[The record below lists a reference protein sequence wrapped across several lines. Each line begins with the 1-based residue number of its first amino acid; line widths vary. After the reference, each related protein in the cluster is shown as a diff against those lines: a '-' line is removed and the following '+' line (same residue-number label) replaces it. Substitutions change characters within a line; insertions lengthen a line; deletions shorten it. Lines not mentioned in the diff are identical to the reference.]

1 MKCMTHFI
9 LFSYTI
15 KNIWMCLNLEH
26 QVRSTLF
33 LLRNTNFRKTKWAQ
47 RPLFLSLRRFNVTTP
62 PTKLTSQPPTS
73 QVAKQICYCLSAQY
87 ESHASS
93 WLDGKLQTKRDR
105 VSLVRIFCFNSTT
118 IRFFFLFLIWVDC
131 QRVQRS
137 HFCYDLCAISLE
149 VNVVQACV
157 KACVPPDTF
166 RVICLCY
173 LDFSVVVRIIKKI
186 YLNSVCFI
194 HCLCIIQSFAV
205 NCCISL
211 LTRGSYY
218 FACNTGTT
226 NSYLA
231 YISDRQVPP
240 ISSVILVLQGYFH
253 TKKTPHSEA

>member
-1 MKCMTHFI
+1 MTHFI

-15 KNIWMCLNLEH
+15 KNILTCLNLEH

-47 RPLFLSLRRFNVTTP
+47 RPLFLSLRCFNVTTP

-118 IRFFFLFLIWVDC
+118 ISFRHIFLFLFLIWVDC

-137 HFCYDLCAISLE
+137 HFCFNLCAISLE
-149 VNVVQACV
+149 VNVVHACV
-157 KACVPPDTF
+157 KACVPPANF
-166 RVICLCY
+166 RVTCLCY
-173 LDFSVVVRIIKKI
+173 LDFSVVVRIIKK
-186 YLNSVCFI
+186 YT
-194 HCLCIIQSFAV
+194 HRHHQ
-205 NCCISL
+205 
-211 LTRGSYY
+211 
-218 FACNTGTT
+218 
-226 NSYLA
+226 
-231 YISDRQVPP
+231 
-240 ISSVILVLQGYFH
+240 
-253 TKKTPHSEA
+253 